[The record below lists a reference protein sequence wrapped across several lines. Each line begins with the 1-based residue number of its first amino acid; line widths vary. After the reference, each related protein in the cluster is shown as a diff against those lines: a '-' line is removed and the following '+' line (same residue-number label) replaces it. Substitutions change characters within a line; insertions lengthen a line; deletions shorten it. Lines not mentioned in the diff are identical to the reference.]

1 MAIVVNTNIQSIQVQ
16 NNLNRVTDAMNTA
29 MERMTT
35 GSKINSAADDAA
47 GLVISKGIEVQ
58 TRGSQVANSNAQSG
72 VNLLQTAE
80 GNLEVM
86 QENFMR
92 IRDLT
97 LQAMNGGQTDEQL
110 LAMQEEAQARLAEID
125 RIATGAKF
133 NTFDLFGG
141 SDHTKSGVDT
151 QVTLQIGTGS
161 NSDVDTITISDV
173 FDDAHVSTLTGT
185 GAFTSKF
192 AGYASQADGLTAMQ
206 EQLDALDEA
215 ITEISSR
222 RGTIG
227 STTNRLESAM
237 DQLDTQYENLS
248 ASNSRIKDADIAT
261 ESSNYIQNQIL
272 QQASASLLVQANQQ
286 PNIALSLI

>member
-1 MAIVVNTNIQSIQVQ
+1 MAIVVNTNVQSIQVQ

-58 TRGSQVANSNAQSG
+58 TRGTQVAKSNAQSG
-72 VNLLQTAE
+72 TNLLQTAE
-80 GNLEVM
+80 GNLSVM
-86 QENFMR
+86 QDNFMR

-110 LAMQEEAQARLAEID
+110 QAMQEEAQARLAEID

-141 SDHTKSGVDT
+141 ETRDGADET
-151 QVTLQIGTGS
+151 VTLQIGTGS
-161 NSDVDTITISDV
+161 DGATNTIEIADV
-173 FDDAHVSTLTGT
+173 FNDAHVSTLTGQAT
-185 GAFTSKF
+185 FTSSF
-192 AGYASQADGLTAMQ
+192 VGTDLTEMQA
-206 EQLDALDEA
+206 QLDQLDTA

-227 STTNRLESAM
+227 STINRLDSVM
-237 DQLDTQYENLS
+237 NQLDTQYENLS
-248 ASNSRIKDADIAT
+248 AANSRITDADIAT
-261 ESSNYIQNQIL
+261 ESSNYIKNQIL
-272 QQASASLLVQANQQ
+272 QQASASLLTQANQQ

>member
-1 MAIVVNTNIQSIQVQ
+1 MAIVVNTNVQSIQVQ

-58 TRGSQVANSNAQSG
+58 TRGTQVASDNAQSG

-80 GNLEVM
+80 GNLAVM
-86 QENFMR
+86 QDNFMR

-110 LAMQEEAQARLAEID
+110 QAMQEEATARLAEID

-141 SDHTKSGVDT
+141 ETRDGADET
-151 QVTLQIGTGS
+151 VTLQIGTGS
-161 NSDVDTITISDV
+161 DGATNTIEIADV
-173 FDDAHVSTLTGT
+173 FNDAHVSTLTGQAT
-185 GAFTSKF
+185 FTSSF
-192 AGYASQADGLTAMQ
+192 VGTDLAEMQA
-206 EQLDALDEA
+206 QLDQLDTA

-227 STTNRLESAM
+227 STINRLDSVM
-237 DQLDTQYENLS
+237 NQLDTQYENLS
-248 ASNSRIKDADIAT
+248 AANSRITDADIAT
-261 ESSNYIQNQIL
+261 ESSNYIKNQIL
-272 QQASASLLVQANQQ
+272 QQASASLLTQANQQ

>member
-1 MAIVVNTNIQSIQVQ
+1 MAIVVNTNVQSIQVQ

-58 TRGSQVANSNAQSG
+58 TRGTQVAKSNAQSG
-72 VNLLQTAE
+72 TNLLQTAE
-80 GNLEVM
+80 GNLSVM
-86 QENFMR
+86 QDNFMR

-97 LQAMNGGQTDEQL
+97 LQAMNGGQTEDQL
-110 LAMQEEAQARLAEID
+110 QAMQEEAQARLAEID

-141 SDHTKSGVDT
+141 ETRESDAET
-151 QVTLQIGTGS
+151 VTLQIGTGS
-161 NSDVDTITISDV
+161 DGATNTIEIADV
-173 FDDAHVSTLTGT
+173 FNDAHVSTLTGQAT
-185 GAFTSKF
+185 FTSSF
-192 AGYASQADGLTAMQ
+192 VGTDLTEMQA
-206 EQLDALDEA
+206 QLDQLDTA

-227 STTNRLESAM
+227 STINRLDSVM
-237 DQLDTQYENLS
+237 NQLDTQYENLS
-248 ASNSRIKDADIAT
+248 AANSRITDADIAT
-261 ESSNYIQNQIL
+261 ESSNYIKNQIL
-272 QQASASLLVQANQQ
+272 QQASASLLTQANQQ

>member
-1 MAIVVNTNIQSIQVQ
+1 MAIVVNTNVQSIQVQ

-58 TRGSQVANSNAQSG
+58 TRGTQVAKSNAQSG
-72 VNLLQTAE
+72 TNLLQTAE
-80 GNLEVM
+80 GNLSVM
-86 QENFMR
+86 QDNFMR

-97 LQAMNGGQTDEQL
+97 LQAMNGGQTEDQL
-110 LAMQEEAQARLAEID
+110 QAMQEEAQARLAEID

-141 SDHTKSGVDT
+141 ETRDGADET
-151 QVTLQIGTGS
+151 VTLQIGTGS
-161 NSDVDTITISDV
+161 DGATNTIEIADV
-173 FDDAHVSTLTGT
+173 FNDAHVSTLTGQAT
-185 GAFTSKF
+185 FTSSF
-192 AGYASQADGLTAMQ
+192 VGTDLAEMQA
-206 EQLDALDEA
+206 QLDQLDTA

-227 STTNRLESAM
+227 STINRLDSAM

-248 ASNSRIKDADIAT
+248 AANSRITDADIAT
-261 ESSNYIQNQIL
+261 ESSNYIKNQIL
-272 QQASASLLVQANQQ
+272 QQASASLLTQANQQ

>member
-16 NNLNRVTDAMNTA
+16 NSLNKVTSAMNTA
-29 MERMTT
+29 MQRMST

-58 TRGSQVANSNAQSG
+58 TRGTQVASDNAQSG
-72 VNLLQTAE
+72 INLLQTAE
-80 GNLEVM
+80 GNLSVM
-86 QENFMR
+86 QDNFMR

-97 LQAMNGGQTDEQL
+97 LQAMNGGQTDDQL
-110 LAMQEEAQARLAEID
+110 QAMQEEAQARLAEID

-141 SDHTKSGVDT
+141 ETHDSDAET
-151 QVTLQIGTGS
+151 VTLQIGTGS
-161 NSDVDTITISDV
+161 DGATNTIEIADV
-173 FDDAHVSTLTGT
+173 FNDAHVSTLTGQAT
-185 GAFTSKF
+185 FTSAF
-192 AGYASQADGLTAMQ
+192 VGTDLADMQAQLD
-206 EQLDALDEA
+206 QLDAA
-215 ITEISSR
+215 ISEISTR

-227 STTNRLESAM
+227 STINRLNSAVE
-237 DQLDTQYENLS
+237 QLDTQYENLS
-248 ASNSRIKDADIAT
+248 AANSRIKDADIAT
-261 ESSNYIQNQIL
+261 ESSNYVQNQIL

>member
-1 MAIVVNTNIQSIQVQ
+1 MAIVVNTNVQSIQVQ
-16 NNLNRVTDAMNTA
+16 NNLNKVTDAMNTA

-58 TRGSQVANSNAQSG
+58 SRGTTVAKSNAQQG
-72 VNLLQTAE
+72 TNLLQTAE
-80 GNLEVM
+80 GNLAVM
-86 QENFMR
+86 QDNFMR

-97 LQAMNGGQTDEQL
+97 LQAMNGGQTTDQL
-110 LAMQEEAQARLAEID
+110 VAMQEEAQARIAEID

-133 NTFDLFGG
+133 NTFNLFGG
-141 SDHTKSGVDT
+141 ADGTLEGADT
-151 QVTLQIGTGS
+151 EVTLQIGTGS
-161 NSDVDTITISDV
+161 NSDVDTITISGV
-173 FDDAHVSTLTGT
+173 FDGALVSALTGT
-185 GAFTSKF
+185 PTFTSKF
-192 AGYASQADGLTAMQ
+192 IDGADPSELADMQA
-206 EQLDALDEA
+206 QLDALDVA
-215 ITEISSR
+215 IAEISTR

-227 STTNRLESAM
+227 STINRLDSAM

-248 ASNSRIKDADIAT
+248 AANSRISDADIAT

-272 QQASASLLVQANQQ
+272 QQASASLLTQANQQ

>member
-1 MAIVVNTNIQSIQVQ
+1 MAIVVNTNVQSIQVQ

-58 TRGSQVANSNAQSG
+58 TRGTQVANSNAQSG
-72 VNLLQTAE
+72 INLLQTAE
-80 GNLEVM
+80 GNLAVM
-86 QENFMR
+86 QDNFMR

-110 LAMQEEAQARLAEID
+110 EAMQEEAQARLAEID

-161 NSDVDTITISDV
+161 NSDVDTITISGV

-192 AGYASQADGLTAMQ
+192 AGYATAADGLTAMQ
-206 EQLDALDEA
+206 GQLDALDEA
-215 ITEISSR
+215 ITEISTR

-227 STTNRLESAM
+227 STSNRLDSAM

-261 ESSNYIQNQIL
+261 ESSTFKTKFCNKHQLLYWFKQTNNQTL
-272 QQASASLLVQANQQ
+272 HC
-286 PNIALSLI
+286 LSYN

>member
-1 MAIVVNTNIQSIQVQ
+1 MAIVVNTNVQSIQVQ

-58 TRGSQVANSNAQSG
+58 TRGTQVAKSNAQSG
-72 VNLLQTAE
+72 TNLLQTAE
-80 GNLEVM
+80 GNLSVM
-86 QENFMR
+86 QDNFMR

-97 LQAMNGGQTDEQL
+97 LQAMNGGQTEDQL
-110 LAMQEEAQARLAEID
+110 QAMQEEAQARLAEID

-141 SDHTKSGVDT
+141 ETRDGADET
-151 QVTLQIGTGS
+151 VTLQIGTGS
-161 NSDVDTITISDV
+161 DGATNTIEIADV
-173 FDDAHVSTLTGT
+173 FNDAHVSTLTGQAT
-185 GAFTSKF
+185 FTSSF
-192 AGYASQADGLTAMQ
+192 VGTDLTEMQA
-206 EQLDALDEA
+206 QLDQLDTA

-227 STTNRLESAM
+227 STINRLDSAM

-248 ASNSRIKDADIAT
+248 AANSRITDADIAT
-261 ESSNYIQNQIL
+261 ESSNYIKNQIL
-272 QQASASLLVQANQQ
+272 QQASASLLTQANQQ

>member
-1 MAIVVNTNIQSIQVQ
+1 MAIVVNTNVQSIQVQ

-58 TRGSQVANSNAQSG
+58 TRGTQVASDNAQSG

-80 GNLEVM
+80 GNLAVM
-86 QENFMR
+86 QDNFMR

-110 LAMQEEAQARLAEID
+110 QAMQEEATARLAEID

-141 SDHTKSGVDT
+141 ETRESDAET
-151 QVTLQIGTGS
+151 VTLQIGTGS
-161 NSDVDTITISDV
+161 DGATNTIEIADV
-173 FDDAHVSTLTGT
+173 FNDAHVSTLTGQAT
-185 GAFTSKF
+185 FTSSF
-192 AGYASQADGLTAMQ
+192 VGTDLTEMQA
-206 EQLDALDEA
+206 QLDQLDTA

-227 STTNRLESAM
+227 STINRLDSAM

-248 ASNSRIKDADIAT
+248 AANSRITDADIAT
-261 ESSNYIQNQIL
+261 ESSNYIKNQIL
-272 QQASASLLVQANQQ
+272 QQASASLLTQANQQ
-286 PNIALSLI
+286 PNVALSLI

>member
-16 NNLNRVTDAMNTA
+16 NSLNKVTSAMNTA
-29 MERMTT
+29 MQRMST

-58 TRGSQVANSNAQSG
+58 TRGTQVANNNAQSG
-72 VNLLQTAE
+72 INLLQTAE
-80 GNLEVM
+80 GNLSVM
-86 QENFMR
+86 QDNFMR

-97 LQAMNGGQTDEQL
+97 LQAMNGGQTDDQL
-110 LAMQEEAQARLAEID
+110 QAMQEEAQARLAEID

-141 SDHTKSGVDT
+141 ETHDSDAET
-151 QVTLQIGTGS
+151 VTLQIGTGS
-161 NSDVDTITISDV
+161 DGATNTIEIADV
-173 FDDAHVSTLTGT
+173 FNDAHVSTLTGQAT
-185 GAFTSKF
+185 FTSAF
-192 AGYASQADGLTAMQ
+192 VGTDLADMQAQLD
-206 EQLDALDEA
+206 QLDAA
-215 ITEISSR
+215 ISEISTR

-227 STTNRLESAM
+227 STINRLNSAVE
-237 DQLDTQYENLS
+237 QLDTQYENLS
-248 ASNSRIKDADIAT
+248 AANSRITDADIAT
-261 ESSNYIQNQIL
+261 ESSNYVQNQIL

>member
-16 NNLNRVTDAMNTA
+16 NSLNKVTSAMNTA
-29 MERMTT
+29 MQRMST

-58 TRGSQVANSNAQSG
+58 TRGTQVANNNAQSG
-72 VNLLQTAE
+72 INLLQTAE
-80 GNLEVM
+80 GNLSVM
-86 QENFMR
+86 QDNFMR

-97 LQAMNGGQTDEQL
+97 LQAMNGGQTDDQL
-110 LAMQEEAQARLAEID
+110 QAMQEEAQARLAEID

-141 SDHTKSGVDT
+141 ETHDSDAET
-151 QVTLQIGTGS
+151 VTLQIGTGS
-161 NSDVDTITISDV
+161 DGATNTIEIADV
-173 FDDAHVSTLTGT
+173 FNDAHVSTLTGQAT
-185 GAFTSKF
+185 FTSAF
-192 AGYASQADGLTAMQ
+192 VGTDLADMQAQLD
-206 EQLDALDEA
+206 QLDAA
-215 ITEISSR
+215 ISEISTR

-227 STTNRLESAM
+227 STINRLNSAVE
-237 DQLDTQYENLS
+237 QLDTQYENLS
-248 ASNSRIKDADIAT
+248 AANSRIKDADIAT

>member
-1 MAIVVNTNIQSIQVQ
+1 MAIVVNTNVQSIQVQ

-58 TRGSQVANSNAQSG
+58 TRGTQVAKSNAQSG
-72 VNLLQTAE
+72 TNLLQTAE
-80 GNLEVM
+80 GNLSVM
-86 QENFMR
+86 QDNFMR

-110 LAMQEEAQARLAEID
+110 QAMQEEAQARLAEID

-141 SDHTKSGVDT
+141 ETHDGADEK
-151 QVTLQIGTGS
+151 VTLQIGTGS
-161 NSDVDTITISDV
+161 DSATNTIEISGV
-173 FDDAHVSTLTGT
+173 FNNAQVSALTGG
-185 GAFTSKF
+185 GAFTSEF
-192 AGYASQADGLTAMQ
+192 VGTDLTAMQ
-206 EQLDALDEA
+206 DQLDKLDEA
-215 ITEISSR
+215 ITEISTR

-227 STTNRLESAM
+227 STINRLDSAM

-248 ASNSRIKDADIAT
+248 AANSRITDADIAT
-261 ESSNYIQNQIL
+261 ESSNYIKNQIL
-272 QQASASLLVQANQQ
+272 QQASASLLTQANQQ

>member
-1 MAIVVNTNIQSIQVQ
+1 MAIVVNTNVQSIQVQ

-58 TRGSQVANSNAQSG
+58 TRGTQVAKSNAQSG
-72 VNLLQTAE
+72 TNLLQTAE
-80 GNLEVM
+80 GNLSVM
-86 QENFMR
+86 QDNFMR

-97 LQAMNGGQTDEQL
+97 LQAMNGGQTEDQL
-110 LAMQEEAQARLAEID
+110 QAMQEEAQARLAEID

-141 SDHTKSGVDT
+141 ETRESDAET
-151 QVTLQIGTGS
+151 VTRQIGTGS
-161 NSDVDTITISDV
+161 DGATNTIEIADV
-173 FDDAHVSTLTGT
+173 FNDAHVSTLTGQAT
-185 GAFTSKF
+185 FTSSF
-192 AGYASQADGLTAMQ
+192 VGTDLTEMQA
-206 EQLDALDEA
+206 QLDQLDTA

-227 STTNRLESAM
+227 STINRLDSAM

-248 ASNSRIKDADIAT
+248 AANSRITDADIAT
-261 ESSNYIQNQIL
+261 ESSNYIKNQIL
-272 QQASASLLVQANQQ
+272 QQASASLLTQANQQ

>member
-1 MAIVVNTNIQSIQVQ
+1 MAIVVNTNIQSIKVQ
-16 NNLNRVTDAMNTA
+16 NNLNSVTDAMNTA

-35 GSKINSAADDAA
+35 GLKINSAADDAA

-58 TRGSQVANSNAQSG
+58 TRGSQVAKDNAQSG

-80 GNLEVM
+80 GNLAVM
-86 QENFMR
+86 QDNFMR

-97 LQAMNGGQTDEQL
+97 LQAMNGGQTQEQL
-110 LAMQEEAQARLAEID
+110 EAMQEEATARLAEID

-141 SDHTKSGVDT
+141 ATHDGADEK
-151 QVTLQIGTGS
+151 VTLQIGTGS
-161 NSDVDTITISDV
+161 DSATNTLEISDV
-173 FDDAHVSTLTGT
+173 FNDAHVSTLTGQA
-185 GAFTSKF
+185 AFTSSF
-192 AGYASQADGLTAMQ
+192 VGTDLAAMQ
-206 EQLDALDEA
+206 DQLDQLDVA

-227 STTNRLESAM
+227 AVSNRLSSAM
-237 DQLDTQYENLS
+237 EQLDTQYENLS
-248 ASNSRIKDADIAT
+248 AANSRIKDADIAT
-261 ESSNYIQNQIL
+261 ESSNYTQNSIL
-272 QQASASLLVQANQQ
+272 QQASAALLVQANQQ

>member
-1 MAIVVNTNIQSIQVQ
+1 MAIVVNTNVQSIQVQ
-16 NNLNRVTDAMNTA
+16 NNLNKVTDAMNTA

-58 TRGSQVANSNAQSG
+58 TRGTSVANDNAQSG
-72 VNLLQTAE
+72 INLLQTAE
-80 GNLEVM
+80 GNLAVM
-86 QENFMR
+86 QDNFMR

-110 LAMQEEAQARLAEID
+110 QAMQEEAQARLAEID
-125 RIATGAKF
+125 RIATGAKY

-141 SDHTKSGVDT
+141 DT
-151 QVTLQIGTGS
+151 HDGKDEKVTLQIGTGS
-161 NSDVDTITISDV
+161 EGSTNTIEISGV
-173 FDDAHVSTLTGT
+173 FNDAHVSTLTGKA
-185 GAFTSKF
+185 GFTSKF
-192 AGYASQADGLTAMQ
+192 TGHADSATALTAMQ

-215 ITEISSR
+215 ITEISTR

-227 STTNRLESAM
+227 STSNRLDSAIE
-237 DQLDTQYENLS
+237 QLNTQYENLS
-248 ASNSRIKDADIAT
+248 AANSRIKDADIAT

>member
-1 MAIVVNTNIQSIQVQ
+1 MAIVVNTNIQSIKVQ
-16 NNLNRVTDAMNTA
+16 NNLNSVTDAMNQA

-35 GSKINSAADDAA
+35 GLKINSAADDAA

-58 TRGSQVANSNAQSG
+58 TRGTQVAKSNAQSG
-72 VNLLQTAE
+72 INLLQTAE
-80 GNLEVM
+80 GNLAVM
-86 QENFMR
+86 QDNFMR

-110 LAMQEEAQARLAEID
+110 AAMQEEATARLAEID

-141 SDHTKSGVDT
+141 ATHDGADEK
-151 QVTLQIGTGS
+151 VTLQIGTGS
-161 NSDVDTITISDV
+161 DSATNTLEISDV
-173 FDDAHVSTLTGT
+173 FNDAHVSTLTGQA
-185 GAFTSKF
+185 AFTSSF
-192 AGYASQADGLTAMQ
+192 VGTDLAAMQ
-206 EQLDALDEA
+206 DQLDQLDVA

-227 STTNRLESAM
+227 AVSNRLSSAM
-237 DQLDTQYENLS
+237 EQLDTQYENLS
-248 ASNSRIKDADIAT
+248 AANSRIKDADIAT
-261 ESSNYIQNQIL
+261 ESSNYTQNSIL
-272 QQASASLLVQANQQ
+272 QQASAALLVQANQQ

>member
-16 NNLNRVTDAMNTA
+16 NSLNKVTNAMNTA
-29 MERMTT
+29 MQRMST

-58 TRGSQVANSNAQSG
+58 TRGTQVANNNAQSG
-72 VNLLQTAE
+72 INLLQTAE
-80 GNLEVM
+80 GNLSVM
-86 QENFMR
+86 QDNFMR

-97 LQAMNGGQTDEQL
+97 LQAMNGGQTDDQL
-110 LAMQEEAQARLAEID
+110 QAMQEEAVARLAEID
-125 RIATGAKF
+125 RIATGAKY

-141 SDHTKSGVDT
+141 ATHDSDAET
-151 QVTLQIGTGS
+151 VTLQIGTGS
-161 NSDVDTITISDV
+161 DSATNTIEISGV
-173 FDDAHVSTLTGT
+173 FNDAHVSTLTGA
-185 GAFTSKF
+185 GAFTSAF
-192 AGYASQADGLTAMQ
+192 VGTDLSAMQ
-206 EQLDALDEA
+206 DQLDQLDAA
-215 ITEISSR
+215 ISEISTR

-227 STTNRLESAM
+227 STINRLNSAVE
-237 DQLDTQYENLS
+237 QLDTQYENLS
-248 ASNSRIKDADIAT
+248 AANSRITDADIAT

>member
-16 NNLNRVTDAMNTA
+16 NNLNKVTNAMNTA
-29 MERMTT
+29 MQRMST

-58 TRGSQVANSNAQSG
+58 TRGTQVANNNAQSG
-72 VNLLQTAE
+72 INLLQTAE
-80 GNLEVM
+80 GNLSVM
-86 QENFMR
+86 QDNFMR

-97 LQAMNGGQTDEQL
+97 LQAMNGGQTDDQL
-110 LAMQEEAQARLAEID
+110 QAMQEEAQARLAEID

-141 SDHTKSGVDT
+141 ETHDSDAET
-151 QVTLQIGTGS
+151 VTLQIGTGS
-161 NSDVDTITISDV
+161 DGATNTIEIADV
-173 FDDAHVSTLTGT
+173 FNDAHVSTLTGQAT
-185 GAFTSKF
+185 FTSAF
-192 AGYASQADGLTAMQ
+192 VGTDLADMQAQLD
-206 EQLDALDEA
+206 QLDAA
-215 ITEISSR
+215 ISEISTR

-227 STTNRLESAM
+227 STINRLNSAVE
-237 DQLDTQYENLS
+237 QLDTQYENLS
-248 ASNSRIKDADIAT
+248 AANSRITDADIAT

>member
-1 MAIVVNTNIQSIQVQ
+1 MAIVVNTNVQSIQVQ

-58 TRGSQVANSNAQSG
+58 TRGTQVAKSNAQSG
-72 VNLLQTAE
+72 TNLLQTAE
-80 GNLEVM
+80 GNLSVM
-86 QENFMR
+86 QDNFMR

-97 LQAMNGGQTDEQL
+97 LQAMNGGQTEDQL
-110 LAMQEEAQARLAEID
+110 QAMQEEATARLAEID

-141 SDHTKSGVDT
+141 ETRESDAET
-151 QVTLQIGTGS
+151 VTLQIGTGS
-161 NSDVDTITISDV
+161 DGATNTIEIADV
-173 FDDAHVSTLTGT
+173 FNDAHVSTLTGQAT
-185 GAFTSKF
+185 FTSSF
-192 AGYASQADGLTAMQ
+192 VGTDLAEMQA
-206 EQLDALDEA
+206 QLDQLDTA

-227 STTNRLESAM
+227 STINRLDSVM
-237 DQLDTQYENLS
+237 NQLDTQYENLS
-248 ASNSRIKDADIAT
+248 AANSRITDADIAT
-261 ESSNYIQNQIL
+261 ESSNYIKNQIL
-272 QQASASLLVQANQQ
+272 QQASASLLTQANQQ

>member
-1 MAIVVNTNIQSIQVQ
+1 MAIVVNTNVQSIQVQ

-58 TRGSQVANSNAQSG
+58 TRGTQVAKSNAQSG
-72 VNLLQTAE
+72 TNLLQTAE
-80 GNLEVM
+80 GNLSVM
-86 QENFMR
+86 QDNFMR

-97 LQAMNGGQTDEQL
+97 LQAMNGGQTEDQL
-110 LAMQEEAQARLAEID
+110 QAMQEEAQARLAEID

-141 SDHTKSGVDT
+141 ETRDGADET
-151 QVTLQIGTGS
+151 VTLQIGTGS
-161 NSDVDTITISDV
+161 DGATNTIEIADV
-173 FDDAHVSTLTGT
+173 FNDAHVSTLTGQAT
-185 GAFTSKF
+185 FTSSF
-192 AGYASQADGLTAMQ
+192 VGTDLTEMQA
-206 EQLDALDEA
+206 QLDQLDTA

-227 STTNRLESAM
+227 STINRLDSVM
-237 DQLDTQYENLS
+237 NQLDTQYENLS
-248 ASNSRIKDADIAT
+248 AANSRITDADIAT
-261 ESSNYIQNQIL
+261 ESSNYIKNQIL
-272 QQASASLLVQANQQ
+272 QQASASLLTQANQQ